1 MTMTMTIPCFA
12 TDRRRTLARLLFA
25 CPLASQLG
33 ACSTRHIR
41 SGDFLVPDSQLAAR
55 QRPVPGRDL
64 AALRERRPGQLLEE
78 REFATGDGVLLRG
91 VVYRHPAAQATVL
104 LYGNNAFRVAQQGQ
118 VLLAALAG
126 LPLNVV
132 QLDYRGYGRSE
143 GQPTA
148 ATIQADALLAY
159 DQVRRE
165 FPGPLIV
172 HGHSFGSFVA
182 SYVASA
188 RQPDALVLE
197 GTSPSAE
204 DFIHGMPPWYARP
217 FVRFEIED
225 SLKDFD
231 NRAHLQHFAGR
242 LLILAGRQDR
252 VTTPAQGLRLYAAAP
267 SRHKQ
272 ICLVEAAD
280 HMGIMKTP
288 AATAAYAA
296 LLRQLPGAAPR

>member
-1 MTMTMTIPCFA
+1 MTITLPFFA
-12 TDRRRTLARLLFA
+12 AERRRSPARLLFA
-25 CPLASQLG
+25 CILASQLG
-33 ACSTRHIR
+33 ACATRHIR
-41 SGDFLVPDSQLAAR
+41 SADFLVPDSQLAAQ

-78 REFATGDGVLLRG
+78 HEFRGGDGVLLRG
-91 VVYRHPAAQATVL
+91 VAYRHPAAQATVL
-104 LYGNNAFRVAQQGQ
+104 LYGNNAFRVAQQGHI
-118 VLLAALAG
+118 LLAALAG

-148 ATIQADALLAY
+148 AAIQADALLAY

-197 GTSPSAE
+197 GTSTSAE
-204 DFIHGMPPWYARP
+204 DFIHSMPPWYARP
-217 FVRFEIED
+217 FVHFEIED
-225 SLKDFD
+225 SLRGFD
-231 NRAHLQHFAGR
+231 NRAYLRHFGGR
-242 LLILAGRQDR
+242 LLILAGGEDR

-267 SRHKQ
+267 AGHKQ
-272 ICLVEAAD
+272 ICLVAQAD

-296 LLRQLPGAAPR
+296 LLQQLHGAASQ